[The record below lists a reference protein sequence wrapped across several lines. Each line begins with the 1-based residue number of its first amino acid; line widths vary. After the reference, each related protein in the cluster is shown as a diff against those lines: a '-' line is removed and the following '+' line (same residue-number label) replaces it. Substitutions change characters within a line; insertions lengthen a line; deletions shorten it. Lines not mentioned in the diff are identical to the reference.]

1 MSIKRVFIS
10 GATGSNGM
18 TIAQHL
24 KASGLEVICLVRN
37 DSKPEVAGG
46 NIISIAL
53 PFARFFFEYS
63 SSITKVQT
71 HL

>member
-63 SSITKVQT
+63 PSITKVQT

>member
-1 MSIKRVFIS
+1 MSVKRVFIS

-37 DSKPEVAGG
+37 DSKPEVAG
-46 NIISIAL
+46 NFVECLAVCPVFL
-53 PFARFFFEYS
+53 
-63 SSITKVQT
+63 
-71 HL
+71 

>member
-1 MSIKRVFIS
+1 MSVKRVFIS

-37 DSKPEVAGG
+37 DSKPEVAGKATDCAAVC
-46 NIISIAL
+46 SVLLWA
-53 PFARFFFEYS
+53 F
-63 SSITKVQT
+63 VQ
-71 HL
+71 HP

>member
-37 DSKPEVAGG
+37 DSKPEVAG
-46 NIISIAL
+46 NAIDCAVVCSVFLWA
-53 PFARFFFEYS
+53 F
-63 SSITKVQT
+63 VQ
-71 HL
+71 HP

>member
-37 DSKPEVAGG
+37 DSKPEVAG
-46 NIISIAL
+46 NIIIDCAVICSVFL
-53 PFARFFFEYS
+53 
-63 SSITKVQT
+63 
-71 HL
+71 